1 MYLCTPNGKQL
12 LPIPPILRLAGAVCH
27 EGRNRRDAAR
37 GVGARRAA
45 YPRHWHWHG
54 THRTHERFPAAEV
67 VGIDIDADAVAQARE
82 NVAKSPFASRVMVG
96 QADVAGYCA
105 EPFHAIVTNPP
116 YFVDALT
123 CPDPQRT
130 AARHAASLPYAVLMD
145 AAWRLLR
152 DDGELSIIIP
162 FDCKSELLSEALL
175 RGFFVSCDCA
185 VRTTPRKQ
193 PKRFL
198 LAFRKHPSAQVETGC
213 FSLEE
218 PAGVRSPWYAEL
230 TKDFYL

>member
-1 MYLCTPNGKQL
+1 MANNYFQFRQFCVWQGRCAMKVGTDGTL
-12 LPIPPILRLAGAVCH
+12 LGAWAHGGPRIL
-27 EGRNRRDAAR
+27 DI
-37 GVGARRAA
+37 
-45 YPRHWHWHG
+45 G
-54 THRTHERFPAAEV
+54 TGTALIALMMAQRFPAAEV